1 MILVP
6 HVEQE
11 KEVSA
16 SGWDIYDT
24 FASQRRR
31 SIQGSH
37 TLPGSSPIWD
47 IVKNKDVLCHTIFG
61 NGVGTDIPM

>member
-6 HVEQE
+6 PVEQE

-31 SIQGSH
+31 SIRGSH
-37 TLPGSSPIWD
+37 TLPGSPIWD

-61 NGVGTDIPM
+61 NGEGIPI